1 MSDSTVPVRDLR
13 ITPARGDIAASFLKG
28 QVEAKSFVEGV
39 RFVVAT
45 STAPIR
51 KIADAG
57 AEQVNQALFGET
69 FMAYEQHKGW
79 AWGQLESDGYVG
91 YMSLNNLVER
101 VYTPTHRVS
110 ALRSFVFERAD
121 LKSPVIMALST
132 NAKLQV
138 DGEERGFAKI
148 AGSGWIFRGH
158 IAPLA
163 EREPDFVAVA
173 ERYLG
178 APYLWGGRES
188 IGLDC
193 SGLVQA
199 SLEAAGVSVQRDS
212 DMQAASVGTM
222 IEPGEGFANLK
233 RGDLVFWT
241 GHVGIMLDTKRLIH
255 ANAWHM
261 AVEIEPLAEA
271 VARFRPVAGEVKVVR
286 RL

>member
-1 MSDSTVPVRDLR
+1 MSELDLR
-13 ITPARGDIAASFLKG
+13 ITPARGDIAAASLKG
-28 QVEAKSFVEGV
+28 QVKAKKFVEGV
-39 RFVVAT
+39 RFQVAT

-51 KIADAG
+51 KSADAG

-101 VYTPTHRVS
+101 VNEPTHRVS
-110 ALRSFVFERAD
+110 VLRSFVFERPD
-121 LKSPVIMALST
+121 LKSPVIMTLST
-132 NAKLQV
+132 NAKVRV
-138 DGEERGFAKI
+138 DSEERGFAKI
-148 AGSGWIFRGH
+148 AGSGWIFRAH
-158 IAPLA
+158 IASLA

-199 SLEAAGVSVQRDS
+199 SLEAAGVKVLRDS

-241 GHVGIMLDTKRLIH
+241 GHVGIMLDATRLIH

-271 VARFRPVAGEVKVVR
+271 VARIRPVAGEVKVVR
-286 RL
+286 RLG